1 LVVKHTNA
9 ASFPVGNSTYNP
21 VDLSGGPLQDWRVRV
36 EDAITNVTAPF
47 AGNVARA
54 IQRQWHVTPDSANPV
69 PVPGVALTFHYNDL
83 SDKGASFDPNKDV
96 KVWHYLGGAWEPA
109 WAAQT
114 PAGTPGGDRSVTA
127 SNITYFSP
135 FAISNIDAPLPV
147 SLMTFT
153 GKRLGTV
160 NELKWVTASESSN
173 RGFSVE
179 RSTDGRTFTS
189 VGFVT
194 SRGTG
199 GNSSSVQNYS
209 FIDAN
214 ASGRKWYYRL
224 KQEDFDGRTKLS
236 TVVVLSADKNGTL
249 TVDGVYPNPAKGALS
264 VRLQGGAV
272 PGTIILQLT
281 DMQGRTVK
289 LKSVSVDAGT
299 STTATIDLG
308 GLSAG
313 QYHLKAIA
321 PDGTASETIT
331 VVKQ

>member
-1 LVVKHTNA
+1 WT
-9 ASFPVGNSTYNP
+9 
-21 VDLSGGPLQDWRVRV
+21 
-36 EDAITNVTAPF
+36 
-47 AGNVARA
+47 
-54 IQRQWHVTPDSANPV
+54 
-69 PVPGVALTFHYNDL
+69 
-83 SDKGASFDPNKDV
+83 
-96 KVWHYLGGAWEPA
+96 
-109 WAAQT
+109 T
-114 PAGTPGGDRSVTA
+114 PASINAYHHDGARWDLAENGGGLGSSLNGNMRSVTLPA
-127 SNITYFSP
+127 QPEFSP
-135 FAISNIDAPLPV
+135 FALAPASAPLPV

-153 GKRLGTV
+153 GKRVGNA

-179 RSTDGRTFTS
+179 RSVDGRTYTS

-194 SRGTG
+194 SRATG

-224 KQEDFDGRTKLS
+224 KQEDLDGRTKLS
-236 TVVVLSADKNGTL
+236 TVVVLSADKSGFL

-264 VRLQGGAV
+264 IRLQGGVASGNV
-272 PGTIILQLT
+272 LLQLT

-299 STTATIDLG
+299 STTVTLDLG
-308 GLSAG
+308 GLATG

-321 PDGTASETIT
+321 PDGTASEVIT